1 MTINIRGIDF
11 QENDN
16 NDMGLEFVN
25 LSHRYGFQCPNWP
38 YFKDVQI
45 CLLYTSPSPRDED

>member
-1 MTINIRGIDF
+1 MVVNIRGIDF

-25 LSHRYGFQCPNWP
+25 LSHRYGAGR
-38 YFKDVQI
+38 
-45 CLLYTSPSPRDED
+45 LLRTSLS